1 MERITKTLL
10 ILVSVF
16 LFHSCSIKNDK
27 SNQIV
32 FWAMGV
38 EGENIGKIIPEFEKK
53 YNVKVKVQQIP
64 WTAAHEKLI
73 TAFVSETLPDVFQL
87 GNTWIPEFV
96 ALNAIE
102 PLDSICISSNFNLNE
117 YFSGILESNKINGL
131 LYGIPWYVDTRV
143 LFYRKDLLKKT
154 GWNSPPKTWEELYEV
169 SKKIKTLTGN
179 YAIYFPTNEWVPLI
193 IFALQN
199 EARLLIN
206 NYTEPAFT
214 EPEFVSAFQFISRFY
229 KEKLSPSNITEVTNI
244 YQAFEEG
251 YIAMYITGPWNI
263 SEFKKRISKNAQNLW
278 MTAPLPS
285 PDSLYPGKSLAG
297 GASLVINRD
306 SKKKELA
313 FKLIEFLSEPEIQIK
328 FYNLVGSLPSIK
340 TAWKDSIFINDIY
353 LRAFRIQLERTQA
366 MPKIAEWENIM
377 NSKIQKFVEEIATG
391 KMSVSEACD
400 RLNKETSNLLEK
412 RKYLV
417 EIGSL

>member
-1 MERITKTLL
+1 MKRFLLLL
-10 ILVSVF
+10 IILF
-16 LFHSCSIKNDK
+16 LFQSCKKEEGNILK
-27 SNQIV
+27 

-38 EGENIGKIIPEFEKK
+38 EGENVSKLIPEFEKK

-73 TAFVSETLPDVFQL
+73 TAYVSETLPDVFQL

-96 ALNAIE
+96 ALNAIL
-102 PLDSICISSNFNLNE
+102 PLDSICSVKGFDLND
-117 YFSGILESNKINGL
+117 YFSGILESNRIHGS

-143 LFYRKDLLKKT
+143 LFYRSDLLKKA
-154 GWNSPPKTWEELYEV
+154 GWKEPPKTWDELYEL
-169 SKKIKTLTGN
+169 SKKIKSITGN

-193 IFALQN
+193 IFALQKKSV
-199 EARLLIN
+199 LLDK

-214 EPEFVSAFQFISRFY
+214 DSEFISAFDFLSKFY
-229 KEKLSPSNITEVTNI
+229 REKLSPSNITEVTNI

-251 YIAMYITGPWNI
+251 YVAMYITGPWNI
-263 SEFKKRISKNAQNLW
+263 AEFKKRISSKAQKLW

-285 PDSLYPGKSLAG
+285 PDSNYPGVSLAG
-297 GASLVINRD
+297 GASLVVNRE
-306 SKKKELA
+306 SKNKDLA
-313 FKLIEFLSEPEIQIK
+313 FKLIEFLSEPEVQIK
-328 FYNLVGSLPSIK
+328 FYKLVGSLPSKK
-340 TAWKDSIFINDIY
+340 TAWNDSNFVNDIY
-353 LRAFRIQLERTQA
+353 LKAFRIQLEKTQS

-377 NSKIQKFVEEIATG
+377 VSKIQKYIEEVAVG
-391 KMSVSEACD
+391 RMSVYEACKK
-400 RLNKETSNLLEK
+400 LNEETELLLEK